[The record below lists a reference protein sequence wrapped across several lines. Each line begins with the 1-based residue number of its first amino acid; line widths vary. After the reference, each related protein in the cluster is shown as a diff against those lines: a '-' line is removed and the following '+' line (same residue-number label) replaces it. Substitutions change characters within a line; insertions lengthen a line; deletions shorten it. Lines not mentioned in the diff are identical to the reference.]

1 MERRWGFSFQ
11 SNQPTSLVGA
21 SSIFQRR
28 RQKRR
33 YSCFVV
39 HRTKKDLLSQRFY
52 NCLAG
57 STDFGNVSFVLPGI
71 HPFFYIG
78 TDAFNHTP
86 EYTDAAG
93 KVNSIR

>member
-1 MERRWGFSFQ
+1 METLWGFSFQ
-11 SNQPTSLVGA
+11 SNQPTSLVGEHEYFREA
-21 SSIFQRR
+21 D
-28 RQKRR
+28 KRGDDTP
-33 YSCFVV
+33 V
-39 HRTKKDLLSQRFY
+39 LLFTEPRRFY
-52 NCLAG
+52 NYLAG